1 LPRGLGEDNGGNSLL
16 TPGEGRFPGPMET
29 PPGLLEIVTGGPDV
43 SEAPD
48 EVEIDAE
55 EVTEACE
62 PLEHL
67 GDLTGAGDFSELVAG
82 YFSSVC

>member
-1 LPRGLGEDNGGNSLL
+1 MPRGLGEDNGGNSLL
-16 TPGEGRFPGPMET
+16 TPA
-29 PPGLLEIVTGGPDV
+29 PGLLEIVTGGPDV

>member
-1 LPRGLGEDNGGNSLL
+1 
-16 TPGEGRFPGPMET
+16 M
-29 PPGLLEIVTGGPDV
+29 LEIVTGGPDV